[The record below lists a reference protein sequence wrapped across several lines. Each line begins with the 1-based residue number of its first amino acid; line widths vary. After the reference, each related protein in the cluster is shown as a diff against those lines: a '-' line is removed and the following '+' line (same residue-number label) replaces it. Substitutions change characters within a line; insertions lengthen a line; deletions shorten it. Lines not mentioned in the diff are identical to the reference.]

1 MTRKHI
7 PHRGI
12 FITGTDTGV
21 GKTHLCRQLASLLS
35 SGCARV
41 TYMKPVQTGCPRT
54 AAGSLVA
61 PDFEYVKRAHSIV
74 VTSYDVHVPYRFR
87 PACSP
92 HLASRVARRP
102 IRLRR
107 IRTAFHALSALADYT
122 IVEGAGGV
130 LAPIS
135 ESRTMLDIMRLLG
148 LPVVL
153 VASPRLGTLNHTLL
167 SAFAVGAADLA
178 LAAIV
183 VNSRRRFPR
192 DAVYRENIA
201 FLRRRLSP
209 IPVIECGYCKSP
221 SPSLKAFCHA
231 LIA

>member
-1 MTRKHI
+1 MTQKHFPI
-7 PHRGI
+7 RGI

-21 GKTHLCRQLASLLS
+21 GKTHVCRQLAFLLS
-35 SGCARV
+35 SGGARV

-54 AAGSLVA
+54 AAGSLAA
-61 PDFEYVKRAHSIV
+61 PDFEYVKHARSIV
-74 VTSYDVHVPYRFR
+74 ISSYDLHVPYRFR

-92 HLASRVARRP
+92 HLAARLARKP
-102 IRLRR
+102 IDLRR
-107 IRTAFHALSALADYT
+107 IRTAFHTLSALADYT

-135 ESRTMLDIMRLLG
+135 ESRTMIDIMRLLDI
-148 LPVVL
+148 PVVL
-153 VASPRLGTLNHTLL
+153 VASLRLGTLNHTLL
-167 SAFAVGAADLA
+167 SAFAVGAADLM

-183 VNSRRRFPR
+183 VNSHRRFSR
-192 DAVYRENIA
+192 DTVYRENIA

-209 IPVIECGYCKSP
+209 IPVIESRFGENP

-231 LIA
+231 IVA